1 MDVDQR
7 RRGECSMGRY
17 TDAKCRLCRRA
28 GEKLFIKG
36 PRCITEKCSFSKR
49 PTPPG
54 SAVPKRARPTNYA
67 LQLREKQKVKRMYG
81 MLEKQFKRFFM
92 MAHKTRGVTGRVLI
106 QFLERR
112 LDNIIYRTLFAF
124 SRNHARQIVQ
134 HGFVFING
142 KRVNIPSYI
151 VKEGEKIQIKAKD
164 SIKTD
169 LKGNVEINSKER
181 SVPTWMKVDNNN
193 LEVSIS
199 RLPEKEDLAISV
211 NEQLI
216 VELYSK

>member
-1 MDVDQR
+1 MSKY
-7 RRGECSMGRY
+7 RGPS
-17 TDAKCRLCRRA
+17 CRLCRKE
-28 GEKLFIKG
+28 GVKLFLKG
-36 PRCITEKCSFSKR
+36 VRCQSDKCAFSR
-49 PTPPG
+49 REYSPG
-54 SAVPKRARPTNYA
+54 QHGRRNTKISDYGM
-67 LQLREKQKVKRMYG
+67 QLREKQKVKRMYG

-134 HGFVFING
+134 HGFVFIDG

-151 VKEGEKIQIKAKD
+151 VKEGQTIEIRAKD
-164 SIKTD
+164 SIKAD

-181 SVPTWMKVDNNN
+181 SVPTWMQVDNNN
-193 LEVSIS
+193 LKVKIS
-199 RLPEKEDLAISV
+199 RLPEKEDLVITV